1 MANRLHLDFS
11 IEKQT
16 DRASFLDAYL
26 QQPEFIKKPPTP
38 DELETMANYVLWG
51 KNEEGLNARQEKL
64 YDIKSKYSTWDNTNT
79 ESLEGL
85 MEQPGFNEA
94 SLRAL
99 GTVPTKIT
107 REVFSREKALSECP
121 HYMRPVFID
130 LFRQIDELDLK
141 INFYDLAHGRRKNPP
156 RPQLLAKFTEEEQA
170 LLQET
175 VTHWTQHKY
184 LKRRHE
190 LVDLRREQYSLR
202 DQYSAV
208 HVAPGTPTP
217 LDTHD
222 AAPHFDTDIIVRPA
236 GIVGTSVSHLVFR
249 TWDKFIPRNFTES
262 ELKQL
267 SDWYWN
273 KQKEQATGTQLCV
286 DFRELEHV
294 YQLLDNLMEF
304 EGNIEDLPFDSTL
317 PQLLNTLKF
326 YVEMAELSE
335 VQREILNLKLNKVKN
350 ADIAY
355 EINKK
360 WGKTYT
366 TNYISTIFRQR
377 IIPKINAAAA
387 YHVKLLE
394 NIYFEEE
401 FKTCSSCGRTM
412 LRDADN
418 YTRRARSK
426 DGFSGTCKACE
437 KEARQNRQIRQED
450 NNDDT

>member
-1 MANRLHLDFS
+1 
-11 IEKQT
+11 
-16 DRASFLDAYL
+16 
-26 QQPEFIKKPPTP
+26 
-38 DELETMANYVLWG
+38 MANYVLWG
-51 KNEEGLNARQEKL
+51 KDENGLNARQTRECDL
-64 YDIKSKYSTWDNTNT
+64 RSKHGTWDSNPA

-85 MEQPGFNEA
+85 LEQPGFNEA
-94 SLRAL
+94 SLQSIGSVA
-99 GTVPTKIT
+99 TKIT
-107 REVFSREKALSECP
+107 REVFSREKALNECP
-121 HYMRPVFID
+121 DYLRPVFTD

-141 INFYDLAHGRRKNPP
+141 INYYDLAHGRRKNPP
-156 RPQLLAKFTEEEQA
+156 REQLLAKFTPEEQ
-170 LLQET
+170 LQFQET
-175 VTHWTQHKY
+175 VSTWSQHKY

-190 LVDLRREQYSLR
+190 LVELRREQYNLR
-202 DQYSAV
+202 DQYTAV
-208 HVAPGTPTP
+208 HVMGITPTP
-217 LDTHD
+217 QDYYD
-222 AAPHFDTDIIVRPA
+222 ADPHFDTDIIVRPA
-236 GIVGTSVSHLVFR
+236 GVVGTSVSHLVFR
-249 TWDKFIPRNFTES
+249 TWDKFTPHNFAET

-273 KQKEQATGTQLCV
+273 KQKEQVTGTQLCV

-317 PQLLNTLKF
+317 PQLLSTLKF
-326 YVEMAELSE
+326 YVGMAELSE
-335 VQREILNLKLNKVKN
+335 VQKEILNLKLNKVKN

-437 KEARQNRQIRQED
+437 KEARQNRQVRKE
-450 NNDDT
+450 DDTNDTE

>member
-26 QQPEFIKKPPTP
+26 QQPQFVTKPPTP

-51 KNEEGLNARQEKL
+51 KNEQGLNARQEKL
-64 YDIKSKYSTWDNTNT
+64 YDIKSKHSTWDSSDA

-85 MEQPGFNEA
+85 MEQPAFNEA
-94 SLRAL
+94 SLQSLDA
-99 GTVPTKIT
+99 VPFRTK
-107 REVFSREKALSECP
+107 REVFSREKALAECP
-121 HYMRPVFID
+121 EYLKPIFID

-141 INFYDLAHGRRKNPP
+141 LNYYDLAHGRRKNPP
-156 RPQLLAKFTEEEQA
+156 REQLLAQFSPEEQ
-170 LLQET
+170 LQFQET
-175 VTHWTQHKY
+175 VSTWSQHKY

-190 LVDLRREQYSLR
+190 LVELRREQYNLR
-202 DQYSAV
+202 DQYTAV
-208 HVAPGTPTP
+208 HAVVASPV
-217 LDTHD
+217 DTND
-222 AAPHFDTDIIVRPA
+222 YTPHFDTDIIVRPA
-236 GIVGTSVSHLVFR
+236 GIVGGPSARLVFR
-249 TWDKFIPRNFTES
+249 PWEQFIPLNYTEE
-262 ELKQL
+262 ELKEL
-267 SDWYWN
+267 SDWYWAR
-273 KQKEQATGTQLCV
+273 QKITAGPNQFV
-286 DFRELEHV
+286 IDFRELEHV

-304 EGNIEDLPFDSTL
+304 EGDTADASFDSTL

-326 YVEMAELSE
+326 YVERAELSE
-335 VQREILNLKLNKVKN
+335 VHKDILNLKLNKVKN
-350 ADIAY
+350 ADIAC
-355 EINKK
+355 EVNKK

-377 IIPKINAAAA
+377 IIPRINAAAA

-394 NIYFEEE
+394 SIYFEEE
-401 FKTCSSCGRTM
+401 FKTCSACGRTM

-437 KEARQNRQIRQED
+437 KEARQNRQARKE
-450 NNDDT
+450 DDTNDTE